1 MKKQIKVL
9 FTILGVVLIIGVL
22 GFSWREY
29 QGINRVT
36 LDKTLPTERSLDLN
50 KAINN
55 PSSTPVT
62 AAREKVNI
70 DFGGGKI
77 ITTQVESTNAYEA
90 LLKAAKIN
98 NLQIERKEY
107 KFGSLVTKIGDKENN
122 SSFAWIYYVNGKTG
136 QFSAEKFIIHP
147 QDVVDWKY
155 EKIK

>member
-9 FTILGVVLIIGVL
+9 FTILGTVLVIGVL
-22 GFSWREY
+22 GFVWWEY
-29 QGINRVT
+29 QGINRVS
-36 LDKTLPTERSLDLN
+36 LDKPIPSERSLDVN
-50 KAINN
+50 KALNN
-55 PSSTPVT
+55 VT
-62 AAREKVNI
+62 VPPKLSGERVNI

-77 ITTQVESTNAYEA
+77 ITAQVESINAYDA

-98 NLQIERKEY
+98 NLKVENKEY
-107 KFGSLVTKIGDKENN
+107 KFGSIVTQIGDKANN